1 MPNHRQLAILVWLG
15 AGVLFMMTRP
25 DLRQSVCSVIRTV
38 LHPKVVGVLL
48 AVIAWI
54 IGEVILLNH
63 AGLWSM
69 SLTTDTIF
77 LIAGSALVIT
87 VGSVTEEDAG
97 HYLTGRA
104 KRALGVVSGIGFFM
118 NISVFSLPWELG
130 LAPTIFVLTVLAA
143 TASSRP
149 AFRPVGIVCQSLLA
163 LIVLAMLVNSVLSV
177 IYTSEHTL
185 WPPLWR
191 ALTLPV
197 WLFVGLLPL
206 VWVLVLWSSYE
217 SAVVAIELVCGRSW
231 ERRLAILISS
241 GWSQRRLRYLR
252 RNLRWTL
259 RNATTFRAARA
270 ALREADRR

>member
-15 AGVLFMMTRP
+15 AGLLFMMIRP
-25 DLRQSVCSVIRTV
+25 DLRQSVWSIIRTV
-38 LHPKVVGVLL
+38 LHPKVVGAFL
-48 AVIAWI
+48 AIIAWT
-54 IGEVILLNH
+54 IGEVILMNH

-77 LIAGSALVIT
+77 WIAGSALVIT

-97 HYLTGRA
+97 YYLTGRA
-104 KRALGVVSGIGFFM
+104 RRALGVVALLGVLM

-130 LAPTIFVLTVLAA
+130 LVPTIFVLTVLVA

-163 LIVLAMLVNSVLSV
+163 LIVSAMLVNSVLSV
-177 IYTSEHTL
+177 IYTNQQTL

-191 ALTLPV
+191 TLILPV

-217 SAVVAIELVCGRSW
+217 SAVVAIELVSGRSW
-231 ERRLAILISS
+231 GRRFAILVSS
-241 GWSQRRLRYLR
+241 GWSQRRLRHLR
-252 RNLRWTL
+252 RNPPWALRD
-259 RNATTFRAARA
+259 AATFRAARS
-270 ALREADRR
+270 ALKKADRG